1 MLQAEISPSDA
12 LQADDRAIVNIPTFR
27 TVRVAVFASSASPF
41 AADLL
46 SVLSSNPYV
55 QAQILPPEL
64 SANVSPD
71 IAIYQGANLP
81 AQPDFNSIWFLSGPP
96 VAGSKPLRVTGWNLQ
111 HPVTRWVRTHDI
123 SVRNPAALKVEPG
136 DTVLA
141 YTEGDSAGAADSGA
155 RTRRA
160 QNSDHRLQ
168 SARFQFS
175 AGVGVS
181 VADGRER
188 RVDDAFRRRS
198 RGLALHGR
206 DRSSRVRRR
215 KLLRRPEKKFR
226 LRARARKFI
235 CSRRKQ
241 ECTGSSRPAAKRA
254 WP

>member
-27 TVRVAVFASSASPF
+27 TVHVAVFASGASPF

-55 QAQILPPEL
+55 QAQILASGAQRKHFSRHRDLSGREL
-64 SANVSPD
+64 A
-71 IAIYQGANLP
+71 

-96 VAGSKPLRVTGWNLQ
+96 VAGSKPLRVTGWNPQ
-111 HPVTRWVRTHDI
+111 HPVTRWVRTHDV
-123 SVRNPAALKVEPG
+123 SVRNPAALKVAARRYRSRLHRRRP
-136 DTVLA
+136 
-141 YTEGDSAGAADSGA
+141 AGAADSGA

-181 VADGRER
+181 R
-188 RVDDAFRRRS
+188 
-198 RGLALHGR
+198 
-206 DRSSRVRRR
+206 
-215 KLLRRPEKKFR
+215 
-226 LRARARKFI
+226 
-235 CSRRKQ
+235 C
-241 ECTGSSRPAAKRA
+241 
-254 WP
+254 